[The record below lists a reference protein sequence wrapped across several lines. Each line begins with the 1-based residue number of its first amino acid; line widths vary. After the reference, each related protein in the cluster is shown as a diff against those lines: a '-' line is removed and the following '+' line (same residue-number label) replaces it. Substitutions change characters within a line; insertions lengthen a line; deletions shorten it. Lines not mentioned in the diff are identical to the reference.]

1 MNISHSFSKYR
12 KNPLI
17 TGTVLLTVA
26 GVLSRIIGFFYRI
39 FLSRTIG
46 AESLGLYQLTFPV
59 LALCLSLTS
68 SGIQT
73 ALSRFVAE
81 NHNHPDRAMRYFYM
95 ALLLSCS
102 LGVGMGGIIG
112 QNAEWIA
119 CSILK
124 DSRCTPIITVM
135 VYSLVPACV
144 HACINGYYY
153 GLKKASVPAG
163 SQLAEQIARVGGVYL
178 MYMALQE
185 QNGSINAVHA
195 MWGAVI
201 GELCG
206 LIYSVTAMWIHN
218 MRDSIPTTKG
228 IPCIPH
234 KASAASHNVLPCRR
248 ALYLLCAMAVPL
260 TFNRVII
267 NLCTSIENLLI
278 PQRLCLSGLSQS
290 NALSVYGI
298 LSGMAMSIILFPSVL
313 TGSLSVLLLPAVS
326 EANAAGRESSIISAT
341 KKAVLY
347 GLLLGFGFTF
357 LFLMTGDL
365 IGTHIFHSALA
376 GEFIKRLS
384 WLCPFMYISGMLS
397 SILHGLGR
405 PKTVL
410 LISLLSCLMRIA
422 FVWFLVPQY
431 GIHAYLWS
439 MLVSQVFCAIAS
451 MVPLRRYLI

>member
-1 MNISHSFSKYR
+1 M
-12 KNPLI
+12 I
-17 TGTVLLTVA
+17 TGTVLLTAA
-26 GVLSRIIGFFYRI
+26 GLLSRIIGFFYRI

-81 NHNHPDRAMRYFYM
+81 NRQCPGHVMRFFKM
-95 ALLLSCS
+95 ALLLSCCLCVVCGS
-102 LGVGMGGIIG
+102 IIG
-112 QNAEWIA
+112 YHSVWIA
-119 CSILK
+119 QRILG
-124 DSRCTPIITVM
+124 DIRCAPLLTVM
-135 VYSLVPACV
+135 IYTLIPACI

-153 GLKKASVPAG
+153 GLKKAAVPAG

-178 MYMALQE
+178 MFLIQQE
-185 QNGSINAVHA
+185 QGCAITAVHA

-206 LIYSVTAMWIHN
+206 LVYSLTAMAFRGRTH
-218 MRDSIPTTKG
+218 G
-228 IPCIPH
+228 
-234 KASAASHNVLPCRR
+234 ASAVPQHNRQIDVAVFPDGLSRRR
-248 ALYLLCAMAVPL
+248 ALILLGSMAIPL

-290 NALSVYGI
+290 EALSVYGV

-326 EANAAGRESSIISAT
+326 EANAAGRERSIISAT
-341 KKAVLY
+341 QKAVLY

-357 LFLMTGDL
+357 LFLLTGNF
-365 IGTHIFHSALA
+365 IGIRIFDSALA
-376 GEFIKRLS
+376 GEFIRRLS
-384 WLCPFMYISGMLS
+384 WLCPFMYISAMLG

-410 LISLLSCLMRIA
+410 LINLLSCLIRIV
-422 FVWFLVPQY
+422 FVFFLVPKY
-431 GIHAYLWS
+431 GINAYLWS
-439 MLVSQVFCAIAS
+439 MLVSQVFCAVGS
-451 MVPLRRYLI
+451 MVPLRRYLRDCA